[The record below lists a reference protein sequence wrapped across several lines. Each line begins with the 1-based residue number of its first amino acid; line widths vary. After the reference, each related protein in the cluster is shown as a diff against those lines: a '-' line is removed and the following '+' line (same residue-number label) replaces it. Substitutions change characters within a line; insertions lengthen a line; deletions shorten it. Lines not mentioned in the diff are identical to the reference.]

1 MEKKRKDIKNNS
13 VFILLNIMKTKSL
26 IRILIIV
33 IIVAIMWFSDWT
45 FATEESAF
53 WDIAWVLD
61 FIVSILSWIW
71 ILFAKLAWEFLT
83 NKWVYWEVIWLD
95 VLLWRYWNV
104 MKNIANF
111 WLWFYFVYVIL
122 KWLINQWKEDIVKNI
137 KGILLWMLVAWIWI
151 QASRFF
157 TSVIIDVSTITLTA
171 VWSFPSQV
179 VSWNSD
185 VKNSIQQSF
194 CHYLEIVECNDSWIV
209 KWKTIELFKENS
221 KATEFLSVMT
231 GSLDKSITWESLFDK
246 LMPNSYDLSWPL
258 YYMWFVILDS
268 NKVPSVKS
276 FDLNWLKE
284 TVLNLIVLWW
294 TTIIYSIEMAILCV
308 LALMR
313 IIYLWMFIVLSPLA
327 VLLLC
332 IKASWGKLW
341 WWGWGW
347 FIGKLMN
354 QINLKSFLINVFK
367 PTIIVL
373 FIWLTVILT
382 SLIKDIINKHW
393 VNYSNPDPIWWVKI
407 THAVDQDSNTS
418 SYWDKTYTTT
428 IEWAW
433 LKYTFSHL
441 WKWLLDLLLSIITV
455 VLVYMIIKV
464 AVKMWWWKDFVS
476 EKINKMQDN
485 IENTMKNIP
494 FVPVAWYD
502 EKWIPTTSYLN
513 FNDAKDFAS
522 RKITAMQDVFEK
534 KTSGQVDEIV
544 SKFIDNKNI
553 LSSTEKGELQ
563 SIYRDNIN
571 NSGYTILTEWENYL
585 NETDGH
591 GNYKHKTEQWKWMIL
606 NPDAA
611 DKTWIDLFTKWLNE
625 VKIDQVSDDIWKTMI
640 YAWRGQWEEG
650 GRSLKTL
657 FNNQAF
663 ATKYANKFW
672 YTGIYTN
679 FDSIKD
685 LDISK
690 IQ

>member
-1 MEKKRKDIKNNS
+1 MKK
-13 VFILLNIMKTKSL
+13 KSL

-45 FATEESAF
+45 FAAEEGTF

-83 NKWVYWEVIWLD
+83 NKWVYWEIIWLD
-95 VLLWRYWNV
+95 VLLWRYRNV

-111 WLWFYFVYVIL
+111 WLWFYFIYVIL
-122 KWLINQWKEDIVKNI
+122 KWLINQGKEDIIKNI
-137 KGILLWMLVAWIWI
+137 KGVLLWMLIAWIWI
-151 QASRFF
+151 QSSWFL

-171 VWSFPSQV
+171 AWSFPSQV
-179 VSWNSD
+179 VSRNPD

-194 CHYLEIVECNDSWIV
+194 CDYLTIQCNDNGIV
-209 KWKTIELFKENS
+209 KWQTIELFKENS

-246 LMPNSYDLSWPL
+246 LMPNSNDMSWPL

-268 NKVPSVKS
+268 NKVPSVGS
-276 FDLNWLKE
+276 FSLKWLKK
-284 TVLNLIVLWW
+284 TVLNLIILWG
-294 TTIIYSIEMAILCV
+294 TTIIYSIEMVILCI

-313 IIYLWMFIVLSPLA
+313 IVYLRMFIVLSPLA

-332 IKASWGKLW
+332 IEKSWWKLW
-341 WWGWGW
+341 WWEW
-347 FIGKLMN
+347 FVGKLKN

-367 PTIIVL
+367 PTIIVF

-393 VNYSNPDPIWWVKI
+393 VNYSDPDPIWWVKI
-407 THAVDQDSNTS
+407 SHVADQDSNIT

-476 EKINKMQDN
+476 QKINKMQDN

-502 EKWIPTTSYLN
+502 ENWVPTTSYLN
-513 FNDAKDFAS
+513 FNDTKNFADK
-522 RKITAMQDVFEK
+522 KISALQYVAK
-534 KTSGQVDEIV
+534 KTTSDQVDEI
-544 SKFIDNKNI
+544 
-553 LSSTEKGELQ
+553 
-563 SIYRDNIN
+563 
-571 NSGYTILTEWENYL
+571 
-585 NETDGH
+585 
-591 GNYKHKTEQWKWMIL
+591 
-606 NPDAA
+606 
-611 DKTWIDLFTKWLNE
+611 
-625 VKIDQVSDDIWKTMI
+625 
-640 YAWRGQWEEG
+640 
-650 GRSLKTL
+650 
-657 FNNQAF
+657 
-663 ATKYANKFW
+663 ANK
-672 YTGIYTN
+672 
-679 FDSIKD
+679 
-685 LDISK
+685 
-690 IQ
+690 